1 MSQATSGASP
11 ASNDRRAGASEGR
24 SKPRSTPKT
33 KRPPR
38 NAEPLPATLG
48 REALSL
54 AQQRAAT
61 ILEVLAGEQTVGEAA
76 RLLGISVM
84 RYYLLER
91 RALQGLTAA
100 CAPRPKGPPSP
111 GPEQELPRLRR
122 ELERCRRECLR
133 QAALVRATQRAI
145 GFPVAAVGPAKGKAP
160 PQGKP
165 EPASGKRRRRQ
176 ATIRALRAAQGL
188 RQNSSGRQTPDVVE
202 RSPAEGD
209 APRDTTS
216 GPLREGEPARGALG
230 AGLPIPPPA
239 NETTRTVTQVAS
251 DGTQGQE
258 AARHGPCGAAGGI
271 RAGQA
276 AADHHPPDAAG

>member
-1 MSQATSGASP
+1 MSKATSSAPSAP
-11 ASNDRRAGASEGR
+11 DDRRAGASEGR
-24 SKPRSTPKT
+24 AKPRPAT
-33 KRPPR
+33 KASRPARSPEH
-38 NAEPLPATLG
+38 APPATLG
-48 REALSL
+48 REALSV

-91 RALQGLTAA
+91 RALQGLTTA

-160 PQGKP
+160 PKGKP
-165 EPASGKRRRRQ
+165 APTNGKPRRRRQ
-176 ATIRALRAAQGL
+176 ATVRALRAAQSL
-188 RQNSSGRQTPDVVE
+188 RQNSSGLQTADVVE

-209 APRDTTS
+209 APPGTSS
-216 GPLREGEPARGALG
+216 GPSREGEPAR
-230 AGLPIPPPA
+230 
-239 NETTRTVTQVAS
+239 TVTQEAEY
-251 DGTQGQE
+251 GTQRQE
-258 AARHGPCGAAGGI
+258 AARHGSCGAVGGI
-271 RAGQA
+271 GAGQA
-276 AADHHPPDAAG
+276 AADHHSADAPG